1 MVFNLMILNQIKIQE
16 STRWYLAVELYDRLV
31 CRTNYT
37 TDPFAVMEFV
47 LKKGEC
53 SKAYV
58 LFKGEDN
65 KSGMQMFIQ
74 KEIEVSN
81 YLSIADSISEMF
93 YEFIII

>member
-1 MVFNLMILNQIKIQE
+1 MILNQIKIQE
-16 STRWYLAVELYDRLV
+16 SIRWYLDEELYDRLV
-31 CRTNYT
+31 YRTNYT
-37 TDPFAVMEFV
+37 TDPFAALEFV
-47 LKKGEC
+47 LKRGEC

-65 KSGMQMFIQ
+65 QSGMQMFIQ

-81 YLSIADSISEMF
+81 YLSIADSMSEMF